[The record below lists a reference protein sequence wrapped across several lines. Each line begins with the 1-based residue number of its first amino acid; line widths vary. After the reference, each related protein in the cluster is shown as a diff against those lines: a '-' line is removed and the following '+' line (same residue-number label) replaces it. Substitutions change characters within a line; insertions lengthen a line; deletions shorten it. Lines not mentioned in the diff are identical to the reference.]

1 MTFIPGHFFTKTKG
15 HLLLALFLILGHP
28 HSGWAGTTNA
38 EAASAADLAWQAL
51 QHAQASPPEPLK
63 QLPDRMYSD
72 QEILAYYNLVAT
84 RAGEVADLAKNFYT
98 QYPDNAQ
105 AAAARKIY
113 LEMLYTSVESNTT
126 NRIAELETVTRELQ
140 QAPGLD
146 ESARFQLSL
155 HLLHSAVSGR
165 EHQSTEAMRAELE
178 QRARQLA
185 RDYPNHPDGVNFLLG
200 IARAAAPE
208 KAAALARDIPALTA
222 DAKIKTECQG
232 LINRFAALGHP
243 LKLKLPLADGRVLDL
258 EQMRGKVV
266 CLFFWDAGASYTAK
280 AIWAV
285 NGLYKTYHA
294 QGVEFWGLNFDATP
308 AAAAATLLKD
318 YQIEWPQYYDLP
330 AGGKIQQ
337 QFGYAQPMVWLVD
350 KKGVLRDVKA
360 QHGPEPMIQKL
371 LAEP

>member
-1 MTFIPGHFFTKTKG
+1 MKFTPGNLFTKTMAR
-15 HLLLALFLILGHP
+15 LLLLLVLALGRP
-28 HSGWAGTTNA
+28 PSGWADTTNA
-38 EAASAADLAWQAL
+38 VASAADLAWQAL
-51 QHAQASPPEPLK
+51 LHAQATPPEPLK
-63 QLPDRMYSD
+63 QLPDRMYSE

-84 RAGEVADLAKNFYT
+84 RAGEVADRARNFYT
-98 QYPDNAQ
+98 QYPDHAQ

-113 LEMLYTSVESNTT
+113 LEILYTSVESNTT

-140 QAPGLD
+140 QAPGLE

-165 EHQSTEAMRAELE
+165 EHQNNEAMRAELE

-185 RDYPNHPDGVNFLLG
+185 RDYPQHADGVSFLLNL
-200 IARAAAPE
+200 ARAAAPD
-208 KAAALARDIPALTA
+208 KSAALAREIPALTT

-232 LINRFAALGHP
+232 LLNRFAALGQP
-243 LKLKLPLADGRVLDL
+243 LKLKLPLAEGQVLNL

-266 CLFFWDAGASYTAK
+266 CLFFWDAAGKFSAK

-294 QGVEFWGLNFDATP
+294 QGLEIWGVNFDVNP
-308 AAAAATLLKD
+308 AAASPLLKD
-318 YQIEWPQYYDLP
+318 NQVEWPQYYDLP

-350 KKGVLRDVKA
+350 KKGVLRELKA
-360 QHGPEPMIQKL
+360 ERGPEPMIKKL
-371 LAEP
+371 LAEE